1 MRKKVA
7 LGFILLSLVTVAS
20 GLYIMFHIEKAS
32 TQLED
37 LLLSHEA
44 EIIRW
49 NLVERMNQVQFDLF
63 LINTPN
69 FQGVDK
75 ITRDVREMRDFADRC
90 FNCHHPSLVLRKLE
104 IVRDHLESYKS
115 SLIGVLNTRGGFSR
129 LADEENS
136 AFRHGQQLISS
147 VNEIITR
154 ASAGLAKK
162 TKQSLQNIEKTKKV
176 LYGFLFGGPVV
187 MAIFSFLMIGSITK
201 PLGVILDAFGML
213 KRGNLD
219 FRIKAPLKNEFAE
232 LASAFNETSSTLK
245 EQVHQMQMTEQMAV
259 CGQLAAGLAHEIKNP
274 LAGIKAAVE
283 VLSDESGL
291 PVENRD
297 LLQKVIA
304 EIRRLESMM
313 KNFLNFARPHKP
325 QFSKV
330 DINPILEATIDFMVK
345 QKPFSNKTK
354 SLNIVTE
361 FKPLPEITADL
372 QQLQQIFIN
381 LLLNAQEALPLGG
394 TITIKTSYDDMGF
407 VRVEIADT
415 GNGIPED
422 LLNKVFQ
429 PFFTTKP
436 RGTGLGLAIS
446 KQLIDLHQGSLSVQN
461 APQGGAIFRI
471 EIPVSQMERRVA

>member
-20 GLYIMFHIEKAS
+20 GLYIMFHIERAS

-44 EIIRW
+44 EVIRW
-49 NLVERMNQVQFDLF
+49 NLVERMNQVQFDFF
-63 LINTPN
+63 LIDTPN

-75 ITRDVREMRDFADRC
+75 IIRDVGEMRDYSDKC
-90 FNCHHPSLVLRKLE
+90 FNCHHHPIVQRKLE
-104 IVRDHLESYKS
+104 IVRDHLESYKKA
-115 SLIGVLNTRGGFSR
+115 LTGVLQIRVNHGRVP
-129 LADEENS
+129 DEEND
-136 AFRHGQQLISS
+136 AFLHGQHLIAS

-162 TKQSLQNIEKTKKV
+162 TKLSLENLEKTKKV
-176 LYGFLFGGPVV
+176 LYGFLIGGPVL
-187 MAIFSFLMIGSITK
+187 MAVFSFLMIGSITK
-201 PLGVILDAFGML
+201 PLGVILNAFGML

-232 LASAFNETSSTLK
+232 LAAAFNETSSTLN
-245 EQVHQMQMTEQMAV
+245 EQMRKMQMTEQMAV

-274 LAGIKAAVE
+274 LAGIKAAAE

-291 PVENRD
+291 PKENRD

-313 KNFLNFARPHKP
+313 KNFLDFARPHKP
-325 QFSKV
+325 QFSEV
-330 DINPILEATIDFMVK
+330 DINHILAATIEVMVR
-345 QKPFSNKTK
+345 QPPFSNKTK
-354 SLNIVTE
+354 SLEIVTE
-361 FKPLPEITADL
+361 FKPLPSITADL
-372 QQLQQIFIN
+372 QQLRQVFIN

-394 TITIKTSYDDMGF
+394 TITIKTSHEDVGF

-415 GNGIPED
+415 GNGIPGD
-422 LLNKVFQ
+422 LVNKIFQ

-446 KQLIDLHQGSLSVQN
+446 KQLIDLHQGTLRVHN
-461 APQGGAIFRI
+461 APQGGAIFCI
-471 EIPVSQMERRVA
+471 EIPVSQTERQVA